1 MTYGGEAQ
9 PAELSLANTRVIDFT
24 SSVNGRDYRLNVGIP
39 LLAPP
44 PAGYRIFFVLDG
56 NGYSASAIEAVR
68 WNMNAPDV
76 LVVGIGYPETEAF
89 IAASLV
95 RQGPPRSDDE
105 RVLPPFI
112 LAYIRERLFDLTLPI
127 GANEFGDM
135 YDFPGAPSDAALTG
149 GLDDF
154 LDTLEQDIKPR
165 IAAIWQIDDSGS
177 ALFGHSA
184 GGHAVLHALFTRPAM
199 VRSFIAASAS
209 IWLSGRAV
217 LDGEAGFGET
227 IERGEAAPRILVTM
241 GADESSM
248 PRNLPPGFDASGV
261 EKLIRSADMVESARH
276 LVDRLKAL
284 RGVPAY
290 EVADYAVFA
299 EQQHGLSV
307 WPAIGRAIDFAF
319 QR

>member
-9 PAELSLANTRVIDFT
+9 PAELSLPNTRVIDFS

-44 PAGYRIFFVLDG
+44 PAGYRTFFVLDG

-89 IAASLV
+89 IAASLA
-95 RQGPPRSDDE
+95 RQGPPRGDAES
-105 RVLPPFI
+105 VLPPFI
-112 LAYIRERLFDLTLPI
+112 LAYLRERLFDLTLPI
-127 GANEFGDM
+127 GADELGDM
-135 YDFPGAPSDAALTG
+135 HDFPGAPRDAALTG
-149 GLDDF
+149 GLDNF
-154 LDTLEQDIKPR
+154 LETIEQDIKPR
-165 IAAIWQIDDSGS
+165 IAALWRTDDSGS

-209 IWLSGRAV
+209 IWLSGRSV
-217 LDGEAGFGET
+217 LCGEAGFVQSL
-227 IERGEAAPRILVTM
+227 ERGEAAPRILLTM

-248 PRNLPPGFDASGV
+248 PRNLPPGFDASGI
-261 EKLIRSADMVESARH
+261 ERLIRSADMVESSRQ

-284 RGVPAY
+284 PGGPGY

-299 EQQHGLSV
+299 EQQHGISA

-319 QR
+319 LR